1 MARFNQAQSLAAM
14 TVNQAGGEAFAK
26 SPKLEVAT
34 LLLASFVQ
42 DQFYRSASDQ
52 LKRLV
57 PLIQQAGP
65 EFSAKAA
72 VYARREFGMR
82 SITHAMAAEVAKAS
96 TREPWLKDFFAAV
109 VYRPDDITEILSY
122 YTARYGTGEPKR
134 FRKAPR
140 AFIRGLARAFDRFD
154 TYQLAKY
161 RGEGKS
167 LSLADAMNLLH
178 PTPTEK
184 NRTALAALAGGKLK
198 STSTWESAL
207 TQAGQVQAEVPEQ
220 KLAAVAE
227 AKKQAWLDLLK
238 DDKLG
243 SLALLRN
250 LRNILEQ
257 SPEALPAALAQLQDA
272 QRIRHG
278 KVMPFQYA
286 TAYQEF
292 AGKPGKEVQEVMGAL
307 SNAATIA
314 CANVPAYDGRCLV
327 ALDMSGSMSG
337 KPYAIGS
344 LFACVMVLAWKADLM
359 LFSSQGKWA
368 VLTPGTPLLVAAD
381 ALKHQFSGGGTN
393 YAPIFGTHRPY
404 DRIVILSDGE
414 AWMGHVAANRHLKE
428 YRAARY
434 IVDGVESKV
443 DPQVFWFDLAGGG
456 TMQFPE
462 RNCYVIGGFSEKVF
476 DLLGKLG
483 EDPQLLVNTIE
494 ALDFKKYLPK

>member
-57 PLIQQAGP
+57 PLIQAAGP

-82 SITHAMAAEVAKAS
+82 SITHAMTAEVAKAS
-96 TREPWLKDFFAAV
+96 HGEPWLKDFFAAV
-109 VYRPDDITEILSY
+109 VQRPDDITEILSY
-122 YTARYGTGEPKR
+122 YTARYGVGEPKR

-140 AFIRGLARAFDRFD
+140 AFIRGLARSFARFD
-154 TYQLAKY
+154 AYQLGKY

-167 LSLADAMNLLH
+167 LTMVDAVNLLH
-178 PTPTEK
+178 PVPTEQ
-184 NRTALAALAGGKLK
+184 NRAAFEGLVKGTLK

-207 TQAGQVQAEVPEQ
+207 TQAGQVQVEAPEQ
-220 KLAAVAE
+220 KVAAVAE
-227 AKKQAWLDLLK
+227 AKKEAWADLLK
-238 DDKLG
+238 NNKLG

-257 SPEALPAALAQLQDA
+257 SPDSLPEALRQLQDPQA
-272 QRIRHG
+272 IRHG
-278 KVMPFQYA
+278 RIMPFQYA
-286 TAYQEF
+286 TAYREF
-292 AGKPGKEVQEVMGAL
+292 GDKPGKEGQEVLGAL

-314 CANVPAYDGRCLV
+314 CSNVPAYDGRCLV
-327 ALDMSGSMSG
+327 ALDMSGSMGG
-337 KPYAIGS
+337 KPFDVGS

-359 LFSSQGKWA
+359 LFSNAAEWA
-368 VLTPGTPLLVAAD
+368 VLTPGTPLLVAHQ
-381 ALKHQFSGGGTN
+381 ALRSKFKGGGTN
-393 YAPIFGTHRPY
+393 YQAIFKVNRPY

-414 AWMGHVAANRHLKE
+414 AWMGRVSANHHLKE

-462 RNCYVIGGFSEKVF
+462 RNCYVVGGFSEKVF
-476 DLLGKLG
+476 ELMAKLG
-483 EDPQLLVNTIE
+483 EDPQLLVKTIE
-494 ALDFKKYLPK
+494 ELDFKKYLPK